1 MFIVGLPQAV
11 RVGGWWAIVALVGVA
26 YICYYTGILLV
37 ECLYDDKGKRV
48 RSSYKGI
55 AEACYPWGGRI
66 VLGAQLTELLMTCIL
81 YLVLAGDLLEGSFP
95 AVDKAGWM
103 MLTAAL
109 LLPCAFLM
117 DLNAVSRLSFWN
129 TVSHIIINVII
140 LLYCLT
146 QIGRWAW
153 GSVRITIDINT
164 FPTVM
169 GVVVF
174 SYTSHI
180 FLPTLEGSMLE
191 RSEFKPMLK
200 WSHIAA
206 AVFKAVFGFVGFL
219 TFDEYTQDEISN
231 SLPNQQFKILVNVI
245 LMVKAMLSYP
255 LPYYA
260 TVQIIRQN
268 LFLGAP
274 KTSFSGCFG
283 ADGSM
288 REWALA
294 LRVCLV
300 LFTLFMALS
309 TPYFVLLMGLVG
321 NITGTLLSFVWP
333 TLFHLK
339 LKGHTL
345 TDRQRMINYGIIG
358 SGLCF
363 GTVGFIYSG
372 LLLSDAINE
381 VKEYE

>member
-11 RVGGWWAIVALVGVA
+11 RVGGWWAILALLGVA

-37 ECLYDDKGKRV
+37 QCLYDDKGKRV
-48 RSSYKGI
+48 RSSYKAI
-55 AEACYPWGGRI
+55 AEECYPWGGNI

-81 YLVLAGDLLEGSFP
+81 YLVLVGDLLEGCFP
-95 AVDKAGWM
+95 AAV
-103 MLTAAL
+103 

-117 DLNAVSRLSFWN
+117 DLTAVSRLSFWN
-129 TVSHIIINVII
+129 TISHIIINIII
-140 LLYCLT
+140 LLYCMT

-153 GSVRITIDINT
+153 GSVRITFDINT
-164 FPTVM
+164 FPTVI

-174 SYTSHI
+174 GYTSHI
-180 FLPTLEGSMLE
+180 FLPALEGSMIE
-191 RSEFKPMLK
+191 RSEFQPMLK

-206 AVFKAVFGFVGFL
+206 GAFKAIFGFVGFL
-219 TFDEYTQDEISN
+219 TFNEYTQDEISN
-231 SLPNQQFKILVNVI
+231 SLPNQQFKVLVNVI
-245 LMVKAMLSYP
+245 LVVKALLSYP
-255 LPYYA
+255 LPYFA
-260 TVQIIRQN
+260 TVQIVRQN

-274 KTSFSGCFG
+274 KTWFSGCFG

-288 REWALA
+288 REWALS
-294 LRVCLV
+294 LRICLV

-333 TLFHLK
+333 SLFHLK
-339 LKGHTL
+339 IKGHTL
-345 TDRQRMINYGIIG
+345 TDRQKWPNYAIIAA
-358 SGLCF
+358 GLCF
-363 GTVGFIYSG
+363 GAVGIVYSS